1 MHSKTDLKKKSCSK
15 IVGNPQNKIIKVN
28 KFVISK
34 LIKPVIQDDGEYFE
48 VQWKGYRETTLEPRD
63 ILLKDVPKMVNSCAD

>member
-34 LIKPVIQDDGEYFE
+34 LIKPVIQDDEEYYE
-48 VQWKGYRETTLEPRD
+48 VQWKG
-63 ILLKDVPKMVNSCAD
+63 